1 MHISTVGV
9 DFKVK
14 PATVGGKTLKLQI
27 WDTAGQERFRT
38 ITSNFFRGSHA
49 ILVVYDITN
58 SDSYH
63 NLGQWLEEIKK
74 HAPPDTKLVLVGNKT
89 DREDDRIINTA
100 DARLEAVVSTQSTGG
115 QSRPQMPTLEV
126 TVTAGNFK
134 VEFRLSLCNFC

>member
-100 DARLEAVVSTQSTGG
+100 DARLEAVMH
-115 QSRPQMPTLEV
+115 PQKECPFSKLQQNV
-126 TVTAGNFK
+126 
-134 VEFRLSLCNFC
+134 R